1 MSTIFCR
8 SCSNLM
14 APREDRVNK
23 RLVYYC
29 KPCNSSQD
37 ADTAIVYR
45 AEIVKSERF
54 EARRRQARE
63 CCQRPDG
70 GAQAAARALTP
81 LSPPPPHAPHTH
93 PFPRPASD
101 QLAKVPN
108 DIITDPTL
116 ERSRVTC
123 PQCANGRAVRI
134 TPPVAPSDNRIKI
147 IFVCCNPDC
156 VHKWS
161 V

>member
-45 AEIVKSERF
+45 AEIVKSER
-54 EARRRQARE
+54 
-63 CCQRPDG
+63 
-70 GAQAAARALTP
+70 
-81 LSPPPPHAPHTH
+81 
-93 PFPRPASD
+93 
-101 QLAKVPN
+101 
-108 DIITDPTL
+108 
-116 ERSRVTC
+116 
-123 PQCANGRAVRI
+123 
-134 TPPVAPSDNRIKI
+134 
-147 IFVCCNPDC
+147 
-156 VHKWS
+156 
-161 V
+161 